1 MRIKKIKKITANFFN
16 VYIIIFILT
25 IFFLKSQNFF
35 FNIYLLMTNNLT
47 NRMISKYGDCDKQ
60 GYGFIQK
67 IYLKKKTENNIK
79 VYNKENYPSSNF
91 FFYNSN
97 KILSNKYLIL
107 INYTSAD
114 IQKLN
119 IKYQILYKEKQCYLI
134 KLIND

>member
-1 MRIKKIKKITANFFN
+1 MGGAGKTPF
-16 VYIIIFILT
+16 T
-25 IFFLKSQNFF
+25 IALSNFLKNQRGFSVGVV
-35 FNIYLLMTNNLT
+35 T
-47 NRMISKYGDCDKQ
+47 R
-60 GYGFIQK
+60 GYGRKTKGYRRVTHLESAESVGDEPLEIYNAVNQNVGKIQN
-67 IYLKKKTENNIK
+67 E
-79 VYNKENYPSSNF
+79 
-91 FFYNSN
+91 NSN

>member
-1 MRIKKIKKITANFFN
+1 MRIKKIKKITVNFFN
-16 VYIIIFILT
+16 IYIIIFILT

-35 FNIYLLMTNNLT
+35 LNIYLLMKNNLT
-47 NRMISKYGDCDKQ
+47 NRMISKYGDFDKQ

-79 VYNKENYPSSNF
+79 VYNKESYPSSNF

-107 INYTSAD
+107 INYTSND